1 MGQGSN
7 TIQFPGARNTQQ
19 VDTEAT
25 AKIRKH
31 KLARVYTI
39 VLVLVLLAAV
49 LIGYFIYE
57 RSKIFDSME
66 IVSSIN
72 RDNIDGTKIREFA
85 GSVMTYSKDGAGAMD
100 ASGKLLWNQTFDMQN
115 PMASVNGEMAAFAD
129 YGGSRI
135 YLQKASGETGVV
147 NTDMPIRKITVSA
160 NGYVA
165 AVLEDLDVTWIYL
178 YDSNGTKVAYFRTTM
193 EKSGYP
199 IDIDISPDAELVCV
213 SYYYIDCN
221 DLKSSVA
228 FYNFGSVGQNS
239 IDNYVS
245 GFNYPDE
252 MIPYVEFL
260 DTETAIAVSDSRIS
274 VFAGAHKPVSV
285 SEMFINDEVISVFTG
300 SDAFAAIYSNEAH
313 GTKYRLEVYDK
324 EGKKTSEKAFD
335 FDYSNVTFGNGC
347 VILYGDTSVYVGTYA
362 GKLKYE
368 GDYSRP
374 ILLLVPQTAS
384 GKFTI
389 VTEDTI
395 DSVELK

>member
-1 MGQGSN
+1 
-7 TIQFPGARNTQQ
+7 
-19 VDTEAT
+19 
-25 AKIRKH
+25 
-31 KLARVYTI
+31 
-39 VLVLVLLAAV
+39 
-49 LIGYFIYE
+49 
-57 RSKIFDSME
+57 
-66 IVSSIN
+66 
-72 RDNIDGTKIREFA
+72 
-85 GSVMTYSKDGAGAMD
+85 
-100 ASGKLLWNQTFDMQN
+100 MQN
-115 PMASVNGEMAAFAD
+115 PMASVCGEMAAFAD

-147 NTDMPIRKITVSA
+147 NTDMPIRKITVSS

-165 AVLEDLDVTWIYL
+165 AVLEDLDVTWIYM

-213 SYYYIDCN
+213 SYYYVDCN

-245 GFNYPDE
+245 GFNYSEE

-260 DTETAIAVSDSRIS
+260 DTETAVAISDSRIS

-285 SEMFINDEVISVFTG
+285 SEMFINDEIISAYVGT
-300 SDAFAAIYSNEAH
+300 DAFAAIYSNETH

-335 FDYSNVTFGNGC
+335 FDYSNVTFGDGC
-347 VILYGDTSVYVGTYA
+347 VILYGDTSVYVATYS
-362 GKLKYE
+362 GKVKFE

-384 GKFTI
+384 FKYTI

>member
-7 TIQFPGARNTQQ
+7 TIQFPGGRETSQ
-19 VDTEAT
+19 VDVEAK
-25 AKIRKH
+25 AKIRRH
-31 KLARVYTI
+31 RLARVYTI
-39 VLVLVLLAAV
+39 GLVAVLLAAV

-57 RSKIFDSME
+57 RTKIFDSME
-66 IVSSIN
+66 IASSIR
-72 RDNIDGTKIREFA
+72 RDNIEGTKIREFA

-100 ASGKLLWNQTFDMQN
+100 ATGKLLWNQTFDMQN
-115 PMASVNGEMAAFAD
+115 PMVSVCGETAAFAD

-147 NTDMPIRKITVSA
+147 NTDMPIRKITVSD

-165 AVLEDLDVTWIYL
+165 AVLEDLDVTWIYM
-178 YDSNGTKVAYFRTTM
+178 YDSNGTKIAYFRTTM
-193 EKSGYP
+193 EQSGYP
-199 IDIDISPDAELVCV
+199 IDIDISPNAELVCV

-228 FYNFGSVGQNS
+228 FFNFGSVGQNNA
-239 IDNYVS
+239 DNYVS
-245 GFNYPDE
+245 GFNYTGD

-260 DTETAIAVSDSRIS
+260 DSETAVAVSDSRIS

-285 SEMFINDEVISVFTG
+285 SEMFVNDELLSVFSGT
-300 SDAFAAIYSNEAH
+300 DAFAAIYSNEAH
-313 GTKYRLEVYDK
+313 GTKYRLEIYDH

-347 VILYGDTSVYVGTYA
+347 VILYGDKSVYVGTYG
-362 GKLKYE
+362 GKLKFE
-368 GDYSRP
+368 GDYSKP

-384 GKFTI
+384 YKYTI
-389 VTEDTI
+389 VTEETI
-395 DSVELK
+395 DTVELK